1 MFGSPSPTPTP
12 EGWHLPVNPSQGI
25 PQVQPVRCWDW
36 QPLAHPSPPPV
47 LSPAVSPAGPP
58 RPESPPSPPLHLPQP
73 LDLAGAWLLVMG
85 ASPVQDC
92 SEGTDEPQ
100 KELRFCSGIYQAWWA
115 VGFITWHCL
124 GRLLSRQSPPG
135 VLSPPASLTRRSVP
149 RPPSLTFQA
158 SGPPARDPLRLLFL
172 PRPALP
178 TTTLRVHK

>member
-1 MFGSPSPTPTP
+1 MLGLAAPCPSLSPTSPVPSSEPGWSTAPRVSPQPSSPSP
-12 EGWHLPVNPSQGI
+12 
-25 PQVQPVRCWDW
+25 
-36 QPLAHPSPPPV
+36 
-47 LSPAVSPAGPP
+47 PAP
-58 RPESPPSPPLHLPQP
+58 RSCR
-73 LDLAGAWLLVMG
+73 AWLLVTG
-85 ASPVQDC
+85 ASPVQDG